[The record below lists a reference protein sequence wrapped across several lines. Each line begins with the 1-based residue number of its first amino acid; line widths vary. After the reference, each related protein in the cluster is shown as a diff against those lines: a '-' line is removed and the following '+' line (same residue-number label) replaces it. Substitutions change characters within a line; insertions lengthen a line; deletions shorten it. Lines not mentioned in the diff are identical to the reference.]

1 MNEPIF
7 YIKVP
12 VVTEKSKERG
22 GRKGKKKNT
31 SRNMGETRVPLSNP
45 HT

>member
-12 VVTEKSKERG
+12 VVTEKEMRDGGKNGVRG
-22 GRKGKKKNT
+22 EE
-31 SRNMGETRVPLSNP
+31 SRNKREVKESL
-45 HT
+45 